1 MLRRIFIAA
10 ALILS
15 SAALPAS
22 AEVGPGVGGGYS
34 AYVCTNDTGGRLT
47 VRSSPGQRN
56 RRITQIPAGH
66 DIRVLDNIQGN
77 DGFQWYKVSY
87 KGKLGWVRSDY
98 VCNYNN

>member
-1 MLRRIFIAA
+1 MLRVLLAG

-22 AEVGPGVGGGYS
+22 AQVGPGVGRGYS

-47 VRSSPGQRN
+47 MRSNPGQEN
-56 RRITQIPAGH
+56 SRITEIPAGQ
-66 DIRVLDNIQGN
+66 DIRVTDSIQKN
-77 DGFQWYKVSY
+77 DGFEWFKVSY
-87 KGKLGWVRSDY
+87 QDKVGWVRSDY